1 FGGFGL
7 DPSTGG
13 LRKDGVVV
21 RLPPQPSKVLA
32 VLAGRP
38 GELVTR
44 EELRRHLWG
53 ETFVDFDR
61 GLNFCI
67 NQVRA
72 ALGDDADAPRFV
84 ETLPRRG
91 YRFIARVDPVNGRE
105 TSATAPPAARAETRP
120 TQTEP
125 IRAAEP
131 AAARPGRVA

>member
-1 FGGFGL
+1 MFARANAMLRSELESAAPMGCTMESPPRMTTVPPASRLHFGGFEL
-7 DPSTGG
+7 DLSTGE

-72 ALGDDADAPRFV
+72 ALG
-84 ETLPRRG
+84 
-91 YRFIARVDPVNGRE
+91 
-105 TSATAPPAARAETRP
+105 
-120 TQTEP
+120 
-125 IRAAEP
+125 
-131 AAARPGRVA
+131 